1 MLRNAFTKIKGG
13 IFVFVLLV
21 ACGGG
26 GFIASLSVNPSSLKP
41 GDSFT
46 IKWKV
51 NYDKTYYVNVYLSPS
66 STVPNNKN
74 DYLIVSGQA
83 DNKEISL
90 NCIYEGYSDFYNCYI
105 VSCDLNYQC
114 ISLEKKNAYIIIEAC
129 KEENKNCSTKSV
141 AVTLN

>member
-1 MLRNAFTKIKGG
+1 MLRNALTKIKGS

-66 STVPNNKN
+66 STLPNNKSN
-74 DYLIVSGQA
+74 YLIVSRQA
-83 DNKEISL
+83 DDKEISL
-90 NCIYEGYSDFYNCYI
+90 NCIYEGYFYNCYL
-105 VSCDLNYQC
+105 VSCDFNYQC
-114 ISLEKKNAYIIIEAC
+114 ISLEKKNAYIVIEAC